1 MTTKTDYEM
10 TEGDISFYI
19 QYRNIQTNVAIL
31 IPHGDNEENDENE
44 NYVQII

>member
-31 IPHGDNEENDENE
+31 IPYGDNEENDGNE
-44 NYVQII
+44 NYVEII